1 MTTSVDGAQYPPI
14 DYFTD
19 HPPIEDRT
27 EIGWEE
33 LARFKVAESGTVDE
47 ESIARDV
54 PALAAALR
62 ASADRERAL
71 RADTIAGWSA
81 IEEQA
86 YAEDEQR
93 SQEMNAS

>member
-1 MTTSVDGAQYPPI
+1 MTTPAGDTQYPPI
-14 DYFTD
+14 DYFAD
-19 HPPIEDRT
+19 QPPIEDRT

-33 LARFKVAESGTVDE
+33 LARFVIAESGTVDE

-71 RADTIAGWSA
+71 RADTVAGWSA

-93 SQEMNAS
+93 SQEVNAS